1 VYVFHGIVLGLPLLD
16 DNFIIIVGCLN
27 VSMDEVK
34 TFKGNLICFQAH
46 LVLLS

>member
-1 VYVFHGIVLGLPLLD
+1 VYVSHGVALGIPLSH
-16 DNFIIIVGCLN
+16 NFFTLIVGCLN

-34 TFKGNLICFQAH
+34 TLKVNPICFQAH